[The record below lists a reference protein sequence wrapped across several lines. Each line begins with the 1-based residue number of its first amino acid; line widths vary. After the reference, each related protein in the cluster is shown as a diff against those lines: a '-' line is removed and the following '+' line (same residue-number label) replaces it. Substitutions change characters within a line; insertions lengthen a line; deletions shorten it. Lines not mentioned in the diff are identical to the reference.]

1 MSIAEIECNFT
12 VDTGRRIPIF
22 ASETRSPLRAIPQG
36 C

>member
-1 MSIAEIECNFT
+1 MSIAVIECNFI

-22 ASETRSPLRAIPQG
+22 ASETRSLLRATPQG